1 VNPVSK
7 DPRPARRA
15 GLKALAALAGAALLS
30 ACRRGAE
37 SFRSTD
43 LTGASYGKSLELVD
57 HTGRPRTLEDF
68 RGKVVVVFFGFTQC
82 PDICPTTMLT
92 MANVRKRLGAQGG
105 DLQVLFVTLDPERDT
120 PEVLA
125 QYVPAFDPSFL
136 GLRGDAEATAR
147 AAREFKVFY
156 ERVAGR
162 QGGAYTIDHTAAS
175 YVIDRQ
181 GQLRLYVR
189 HSQSEDDVEADLRQL
204 LAG

>member
-1 VNPVSK
+1 VKARHLHPG
-7 DPRPARRA
+7 RRA
-15 GLKALAALAGAALLS
+15 GLRAFAALAGAALL
-30 ACRRGAE
+30 AGCPRGDD

-43 LTGASYGKSLELVD
+43 LTGASYGKALALVD
-57 HTGRPRTLEDF
+57 HTGQARTLEDF

-92 MANVRKRLGAQGG
+92 FANVRKRLGAQGR
-105 DLQVLFVTLDPERDT
+105 DVQVLFVTLDPERDT
-120 PEVLA
+120 PQVLA
-125 QYVPAFDPSFL
+125 QYVPAFDPTFL
-136 GLRGDAEATAR
+136 GLSGDAEATAR

-162 QGGAYTIDHTAAS
+162 HGGSYTIDHTAAS

-189 HSQSEDDVEADLRQL
+189 HSQTEDDVEADLRRL
-204 LAG
+204 LASG

>member
-7 DPRPARRA
+7 DPHPARRA

-189 HSQSEDDVEADLRQL
+189 HSQGEDDVEADLRRL

>member
-1 VNPVSK
+1 M
-7 DPRPARRA
+7 
-15 GLKALAALAGAALLS
+15 LS

-43 LTGASYGKSLELVD
+43 LTGASYGKSLDLVD

-105 DLQVLFVTLDPERDT
+105 DIQVLFVTLDPERDT

-189 HSQSEDDVEADLRQL
+189 HSQGEDDVEADIRRL

>member
-105 DLQVLFVTLDPERDT
+105 DVQVLFVTLDPERDT

-125 QYVPAFDPSFL
+125 QYVPAFDPTFI

-189 HSQSEDDVEADLRQL
+189 HSQGEDDVEADLRRL

>member
-15 GLKALAALAGAALLS
+15 GLKALAALAGAAMLS

-92 MANVRKRLGAQGG
+92 MANVRKRLGAKGA
-105 DLQVLFVTLDPERDT
+105 DVQVLFVTLDPERDT

-189 HSQSEDDVEADLRQL
+189 HSQGEDDVEADIRRL

>member
-92 MANVRKRLGAQGG
+92 MANVRKRLGAKGA
-105 DLQVLFVTLDPERDT
+105 DVQVLFVTLDPERDS

-125 QYVPAFDPSFL
+125 QYVPAFDPTFI

-189 HSQSEDDVEADLRQL
+189 HSQGEDDVEADLRRL